1 MPVAH
6 SSASESHTGT
16 TASVNEASFS
26 WTHTQT
32 GTPQGVVVF
41 VHEMSIGTAGVT
53 GATYGGKRL
62 YKLGAAFD
70 NLGEPGRTTA
80 YFRCNDL
87 PSGNQSIVV
96 TRSAASA
103 EEVYASAITVTASR
117 IVGITAYAEAQAD
130 QALTE
135 KSLDDGYSGS
145 LGTNSMRYAAVFS
158 GLNAPP
164 AAGANSTLLT
174 SFDTGNQTAA
184 MVRETTAGKGARLV
198 GFSGASDDVALI
210 SLCLREELLIAGARA
225 TSLIPNVSDSED
237 IGDPANVITGLTLTK
252 DTGIAGPFNYGQA
265 ALLTETATTGEHT
278 VFFGGA
284 STGVGGDLVY
294 SVYVKASGV
303 TSVKIQLTSTSDVY
317 TFNLSTGTVSTT
329 TADVANADIVDVGGG
344 WYRLSAVGSSTG
356 SGRQF
361 ILGSANTVG
370 DGVSGFYVWGPSVT
384 AGTFPVDYV
393 RDTSTFL
400 LKTGQATLSK
410 GSTLRRRN
418 VLIF

>member
-1 MPVAH
+1 MDVGA
-6 SSASESHTGT
+6 AFI
-16 TASVNEASFS
+16 N
-26 WTHTQT
+26 
-32 GTPQGVVVF
+32 GV
-41 VHEMSIGTAGVT
+41 
-53 GATYGGKRL
+53 TYGGKRL
-62 YKLGAAFD
+62 YVLGAAFD

-103 EEVYASAITVTASR
+103 EEVYASAVTVTASR
-117 IVGITAYAEAQAD
+117 IVGVTGYVEVQLD
-130 QALTE
+130 QALNE
-135 KSLDDGYSGS
+135 LNVDDGYSAS
-145 LGTNSMRYAAVFS
+145 RGTNSMRYAAVFS
-158 GLNAPP
+158 GLNTPP

-184 MVRETTAGKGARLV
+184 MVRETTAGKGARPV
-198 GFSGASDDVALI
+198 GFSSGTVEDLALI
-210 SLCLREELLIAGARA
+210 SLCFREELLIAGATA
-225 TSLIPNVSDSED
+225 TNLIPNVSDSED

-303 TSVKIQLTSTSDVY
+303 TSVKIQLTSTSNVY

-329 TADVANADIVDVGGG
+329 TANVANADIVAVGGG
-344 WYRLSAVGSSTG
+344 WYRLSAVGTSTG
-356 SGRQF
+356 FGANF